1 LLEGGIL
8 RSISFGA
15 FPNRKLSEEEKK
27 RREEKN
33 HIFMKRKNG
42 ERE

>member
-15 FPNRKLSEEEKK
+15 FPNRKLSEEEK
-27 RREEKN
+27 RREEPYFHEK
-33 HIFMKRKNG
+33 KK
-42 ERE
+42 